1 MKKNIT
7 AIMLVF
13 ALLLSFAA
21 CRKID
26 KESITIESKVYIV
39 DDEGVTRDVYNVG
52 SDYYYYDE
60 NGNRIEA
67 DSKDVVVE
75 TNTVRVTESQTLTP
89 EAQSFMEQFE
99 DAGSIEDMMEADVT
113 QPTLENDQ
121 LIPEDAFNEIEVE
134 VDADGKPV
142 HEDVELTFEEIL
154 AGDQFTLDVNL
165 KVVTN
170 GTETVAPFLFMR
182 DGDNLYFE
190 TAMPLENGMGSTR
203 LNFILLN
210 GTSYVVI
217 PSMRAYMEIPSE
229 MAGEM
234 VPGADAALEG
244 IEDTE
249 GTYVSTSEV
258 VYNGQT
264 YVCDEYENE
273 GVITR
278 RYYQGNQLKRIETVS
293 GSDVS
298 IMEVNEAST
307 SVDKSKF
314 VAPKNYFDIT
324 TLVGQDVDLASLAQ

>member
-1 MKKNIT
+1 MKKNIL
-7 AIMLVF
+7 AIILVF
-13 ALLLSFAA
+13 SLLLSFAA
-21 CRKID
+21 CRKLD
-26 KESITIESKVYIV
+26 SESITIESKVYIV
-39 DDEGVTRDVYNVG
+39 DEEGVTRDVYNVG

-60 NGNRIEA
+60 SGNRIEA

-89 EAQSFMEQFE
+89 EAQSFMQQFE

-121 LIPEDAFNEIEVE
+121 LIPDDAFNEIEVD
-134 VDADGKPV
+134 VDADGNPI
-142 HEDVELTFEEIL
+142 HEEVELTFEEVL
-154 AGDQFTLDVNL
+154 AGEQFTLDVKL

-190 TAMPLENGMGSTR
+190 TAMPLENGLGSTR

-210 GTSYVVI
+210 GDCYVVI
-217 PSMRAYMEIPSE
+217 PSMRAYMQIPKE
-229 MAGEM
+229 VAGEM
-234 VPGADAALEG
+234 VPGADSALEG
-244 IEDTE
+244 IEETE
-249 GTYVSTSEV
+249 GTYVSSSEV

-264 YVCDEYENE
+264 YICDEYENE
-273 GVITR
+273 GVVTK

-298 IMEVNEAST
+298 IMEVNEVST

-314 VAPKNYFDIT
+314 VAPKNYFD
-324 TLVGQDVDLASLAQ
+324 LATVYGNNFNPASVIQ